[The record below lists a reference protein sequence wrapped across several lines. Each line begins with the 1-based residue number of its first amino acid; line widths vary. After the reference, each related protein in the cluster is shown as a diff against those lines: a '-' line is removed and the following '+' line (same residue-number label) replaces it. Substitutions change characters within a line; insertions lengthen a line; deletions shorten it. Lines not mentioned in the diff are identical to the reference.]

1 MSILFSSSKNI
12 CIWVGSV
19 ILISALISV
28 FSISNAE
35 LINAILALSIL
46 VGIPLWTI
54 SLSKTI
60 PFTICVSSI
69 EPPGFFSTLIFSR
82 STKYSS
88 PFLVAMLRIAST
100 TIFDKLLLSSEINFD
115 CILVEAIFRS
125 DALSLG
131 STFLDNC
138 E

>member
-1 MSILFSSSKNI
+1 M
-12 CIWVGSV
+12 
-19 ILISALISV
+19 
-28 FSISNAE
+28 
-35 LINAILALSIL
+35 
-46 VGIPLWTI
+46 
-54 SLSKTI
+54 
-60 PFTICVSSI
+60 SSI

-125 DALSLG
+125 DALSSG